1 MATVN
6 CDPRRASCGMQQ
18 NTQPSRK
25 SNESRQNAPL
35 EHHGGPPSPADSVYE
50 VARRAVNFLDI
61 HKTQDTAPQDTAPQD
76 TAPRNTVPQYT
87 VPQNTAPQNTAPQ
100 NAAPHDTTP
109 WDIAPRVIAPR
120 VIAPSIIDAQQVI
133 LDNTIGEVRTL
144 ERCNAMQTPPASH
157 SSAQT
162 SPVSHKREKTP
173 PIRWSTIQ
181 TYPSCRD
188 AITAAHDHA
197 TTTPET
203 LQWATSKVKVS
214 GSSTTGDAQAFC
226 DIYAAGCE
234 STDSCSPRPTSGL
247 PSNNDF
253 KSSAFSTDTCTL
265 SDDSTPGTCFISAI
279 NATTTH
285 GIPENGKY
293 TAASEM
299 AAYIPEIYPSGI

>member
-6 CDPRRASCGMQQ
+6 CDPRRASFGMQQ
-18 NTQPSRK
+18 NTRSSRK
-25 SNESRQNAPL
+25 SNEPRQNAPS
-35 EHHGGPPSPADSVYE
+35 EHHGGPPSPTNSVYE

-61 HKTQDTAPQDTAPQD
+61 HKTQDTTPQDTV
-76 TAPRNTVPQYT
+76 PRNTVPQYT
-87 VPQNTAPQNTAPQ
+87 VPQNTVPQNTAPHDTT
-100 NAAPHDTTP
+100 PRDTTP
-109 WDIAPRVIAPR
+109 WDIAPQ

-133 LDNTIGEVRTL
+133 LDNTIGE
-144 ERCNAMQTPPASH
+144 
-157 SSAQT
+157 
-162 SPVSHKREKTP
+162 
-173 PIRWSTIQ
+173 
-181 TYPSCRD
+181 
-188 AITAAHDHA
+188 TAAHDHA

-203 LQWATSKVKVS
+203 LHCATSKVKVS

-253 KSSAFSTDTCTL
+253 KSSTSSTDTCTL

-293 TAASEM
+293 SAASEM